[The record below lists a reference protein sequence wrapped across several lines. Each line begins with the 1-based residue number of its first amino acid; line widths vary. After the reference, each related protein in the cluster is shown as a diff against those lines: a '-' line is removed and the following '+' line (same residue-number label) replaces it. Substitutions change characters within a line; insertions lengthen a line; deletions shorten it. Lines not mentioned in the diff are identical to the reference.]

1 MLSSGDLIA
10 HLSPVS
16 AYKYLG
22 ILEADSF
29 KHQQMKD
36 LLSKGY
42 KRRVCKLLR
51 LQLFSRNL
59 FTALNTCA
67 ISLIRYSGGIVKWSQ
82 EELRRLDVD
91 TRKLLSMYGAFSMNS
106 DVDRLYIPRRNG
118 GRGLISVSF
127 TIEHEKRNLSF
138 HVHHSPDVL
147 MRLVASNVTHYQED
161 GKLYKESIILDH
173 LRLLK
178 DKPLHGQFLRETIGT
193 VSNKSQWTW
202 LRKGNFTK
210 EMEGLICAGSFN
222 KCNKSSHL

>member
-1 MLSSGDLIA
+1 MADLGLSLVKTANIYFDDICMEIGAAKCSVLAILRGKLAEVNDITLSSGDLIA

-91 TRKLLSMYGAFSMNS
+91 TRKLLSICM
-106 DVDRLYIPRRNG
+106 
-118 GRGLISVSF
+118 GL
-127 TIEHEKRNLSF
+127 
-138 HVHHSPDVL
+138 
-147 MRLVASNVTHYQED
+147 
-161 GKLYKESIILDH
+161 
-173 LRLLK
+173 
-178 DKPLHGQFLRETIGT
+178 
-193 VSNKSQWTW
+193 SQ
-202 LRKGNFTK
+202 
-210 EMEGLICAGSFN
+210 
-222 KCNKSSHL
+222 